1 MPLAWPSVLRWVFL
15 IFSIVDPELAQY
27 LNERG
32 LEIAREYMERFGTP
46 QAEIDKVMAE
56 AAGKDNFSVVNQ
68 TKSYAS
74 FLIFQSVIG
83 LLIGLIFKKKDPAL
97 E

>member
-1 MPLAWPSVLRWVFL
+1 LAISTAVGIL
-15 IFSIVDPELAQY
+15 IFSVVDPELAQY
-27 LNERG
+27 LNERS

-46 QAEIDKVMAE
+46 QAEIDKVMTE

-68 TKSYAS
+68 AKSYIS